1 MNNLSVRTKLMLAFG
16 IILAVIATVIAIA
29 LFSFDRAKAAGERTE
44 VTYKIIVE
52 VEQIRISLA
61 NMQAGVRGYA
71 LSGDEVFLGPFEE
84 GQKQFAE
91 LAADLKR
98 LLADTPEQ
106 LARVRLLEEQ
116 LAEWQNN
123 TVVPMMSIREQINTG
138 LDIMQSME
146 GFVRRGTGRAGMA
159 RMRDLATEL
168 VDHERA
174 LLAQRMAAQDAQQ
187 TQAVTAIIV
196 SGVLAALLAIGLAL
210 VISGNLSRRLANAVD
225 IARRTAAG
233 DLTVQVAADG
243 RDEVSQLLAANAEMQ
258 QSLRGILSQIASGSE
273 RLAAAATE
281 LSATTESLEE
291 SSDQQSEASSSMAA
305 AVEELTVSIN
315 HVAEG
320 ANETARIAR
329 ESNSIAGEG
338 SAVLTRTVTSIQQIS
353 ERVSVTAQD
362 IEALVEQSDRIS
374 SIVNVIKEIAE
385 QTNLLALNAA
395 IEAARAG
402 EQGRGFAVV
411 ADEVR
416 KLAERTAVS
425 TQEIGGMI
433 GSMQAGTN
441 RAVEAMRSSI
451 TQVNEGVS
459 LANEAGEVIQRIA
472 GGARDVVDH
481 AAGISDA
488 LKEQT
493 VASND
498 VAGNVERI
506 AQMAEE
512 NNRSVRETAD
522 TVRELE
528 RLGTMLTE
536 TVGRFRLS

>member
-1 MNNLSVRTKLMLAFG
+1 MNNLSVRNKLMLAFG
-16 IILAVIATVIAIA
+16 IILVIIVSVIAIA
-29 LFSFDRAKAAGERTE
+29 LFSFDRAKSATARTE
-44 VTYKIIVE
+44 VTYKAITE
-52 VEQIRISLA
+52 VEQIRIALA

-71 LSGDEVFLGPFEE
+71 LSGDEAFLQPYEAGQQQFE
-84 GQKQFAE
+84 A
-91 LAADLKR
+91 LVADLKGIFSE
-98 LLADTPEQ
+98 AAEQ
-106 LARVRLLEEQ
+106 RARVGTLEQ
-116 LAEWQNN
+116 QVASWQND
-123 TVVPMMSIREQINTG
+123 TVVPMMTIREQVNNG

-146 GFVRRGTGRAGMA
+146 AFVRRGTGRAQMA
-159 RMRDLATEL
+159 SIREVAAEI
-168 VDHERA
+168 VNHERA
-174 LLAQRMAAQDAQQ
+174 ILQELQASQEALQGR
-187 TQAVTAIIV
+187 AVTVLIV
-196 SGVLAALLAIGLAL
+196 SGVLAVVFAIALAVL
-210 VISGNLSRRLANAVD
+210 ISGNLSRRLSDAVAV
-225 IARRTAAG
+225 ARRTAGG
-233 DLTVQVAADG
+233 DLTVPVEADG
-243 RDEVSQLLAANAEMQ
+243 RDEVGQLLAATADMQ
-258 QSLRGILSQIASGSE
+258 KALRDILGQIAAGSE

-281 LSATTESLEE
+281 LSATTESLE
-291 SSDQQSEASSSMAA
+291 SSSEQQSEASSSMAA

-320 ANETARIAR
+320 ANETASIAR
-329 ESNSIAGEG
+329 DSDRIAGEG
-338 SAVLTRTVTSIQQIS
+338 STVLTRTVTSIQQIAQ
-353 ERVSVTAQD
+353 RVSVTAQD
-362 IEALVEQSDRIS
+362 IEALVQQSDRIS

-433 GSMQAGTN
+433 GEMQSGTN

-451 TQVNEGVS
+451 TQVNEGVE
-459 LANEAGEVIQRIA
+459 LANEAGSVIERIA
-472 GGARDVVDH
+472 GGARAVVDH

-528 RLGTMLTE
+528 RLGTLLTE
-536 TVGRFRLS
+536 TVGRFRLH

>member
-1 MNNLSVRTKLMLAFG
+1 MLAFG

-29 LFSFDRAKAAGERTE
+29 LFSFDRANEAGEQTE
-44 VTYKIIVE
+44 HTYDIVVE

-71 LSGDEVFLGPFEE
+71 LSGDEAFLGPYEE
-84 GQKQFAE
+84 GQKQFAY
-91 LAADLKR
+91 LANDLKR

-106 LARVRLLEEQ
+106 LERVRMLEEQ
-116 LAEWQNN
+116 LVGWQND
-123 TVVPMMSIREQINTG
+123 TVVPMMTIREQINQG

-159 RMRDLATEL
+159 RMRDLAKEL
-168 VDHERA
+168 VDYERD
-174 LLAQRMAAQDAQQ
+174 LLAQRVAQQDAQEA
-187 TQAVTAIIV
+187 QAVMAIIA
-196 SGVLAALLAIGLAL
+196 SGILAALLAIGLAFM
-210 VISGNLSRRLANAVD
+210 ISGNLSRRLSNAVE

-243 RDEVSQLLAANAEMQ
+243 RDEVSQLLAATAEMQ

-291 SSDQQSEASSSMAA
+291 SSEQQSEASSSMAA

-320 ANETARIAR
+320 ANETAKIAR
-329 ESNSIAGEG
+329 ESDQIAGEG

-362 IEALVEQSDRIS
+362 IEALVEQSERIS

>member
-1 MNNLSVRTKLMLAFG
+1 MNNLSVRNKLMLAFG
-16 IILAVIATVIAIA
+16 IILVIIISVIAIA
-29 LFSFDRAKAAGERTE
+29 LFSFDRAKSASARTE
-44 VTYKIIVE
+44 VTYKVIIE
-52 VEQIRISLA
+52 IEQIRVALA

-71 LSGDEVFLGPFEE
+71 LSGDEAFLQPYEAGQEQFE
-84 GQKQFAE
+84 A
-91 LAADLKR
+91 LVADLKGIFSE
-98 LLADTPEQ
+98 AAEQ
-106 LARVRLLEEQ
+106 RARVDMLEQ
-116 LAEWQNN
+116 QVASWQND
-123 TVVPMMSIREQINTG
+123 TVVPMMTIREQINNG

-146 GFVRRGTGRAGMA
+146 AFVRRGTGRAQMA
-159 RMRDLATEL
+159 SIREAAAEI
-168 VDHERA
+168 VNHERA
-174 LLAQRMAAQDAQQ
+174 ILQELQ
-187 TQAVTAIIV
+187 TSQEALQGRAVTVLIV
-196 SGVLAALLAIGLAL
+196 SGVLAVVFAIALAVL
-210 VISGNLSRRLANAVD
+210 ISGNLSRRLSDAVD
-225 IARRTAAG
+225 VARRTAGG
-233 DLTVQVAADG
+233 DLTVPVEADG
-243 RDEVSQLLAANAEMQ
+243 RDEVGQLLAATADMQ
-258 QSLRGILSQIASGSE
+258 KALRDILGQIAAGSE

-281 LSATTESLEE
+281 LSATTESLE
-291 SSDQQSEASSSMAA
+291 SSSEQQSEASSSMAA

-320 ANETARIAR
+320 ANETASIAR
-329 ESNSIAGEG
+329 DSDRIAGEG
-338 SAVLTRTVTSIQQIS
+338 STVLTRTVTSIQQIAQ
-353 ERVSVTAQD
+353 RVSVTAQD
-362 IEALVEQSDRIS
+362 IEALVQQSDRIS

-433 GSMQAGTN
+433 GEMQSGTN

-451 TQVNEGVS
+451 TQVNEGVE
-459 LANEAGEVIQRIA
+459 LANEAGSVIERIA
-472 GGARDVVDH
+472 GGARAVVDH

-528 RLGTMLTE
+528 RLGTLLTE
-536 TVGRFRLS
+536 TVGRFRLH